1 MFYTFISMITKE
13 SVSLYTFFSS
23 ESRRLVRVF
32 YQINFVPVD
41 FQWISE
47 INLQSSWSSNYWF
60 ISVLEVVVISRSSDS
75 QYSWTFGLQ
84 GNIYERE
91 CVVSRCSREC
101 RTNVQNTSS
110 TLIASIY
117 TCIYLSD
124 YNVLKYEKRNHL
136 NFINKHD

>member
-91 CVVSRCSREC
+91 CVVSRCSW
-101 RTNVQNTSS
+101 VQNKITKHF
-110 TLIASIY
+110 IY
-117 TCIYLSD
+117 TYSFNLYMYLFKWLQCSKIWKAKP
-124 YNVLKYEKRNHL
+124 LKFYK
-136 NFINKHD
+136 